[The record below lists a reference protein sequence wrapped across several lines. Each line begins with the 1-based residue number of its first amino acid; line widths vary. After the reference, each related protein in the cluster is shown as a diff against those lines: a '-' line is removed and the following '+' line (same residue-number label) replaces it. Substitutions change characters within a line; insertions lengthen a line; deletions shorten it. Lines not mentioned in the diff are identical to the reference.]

1 MKTLLTIKRNIGWAI
16 CLMLTMA
23 SLSGFSQQNVA
34 GKVTSSEDGQGI
46 PGVSI
51 AVKGTSKGT
60 TTDATGNYKISVP
73 VNSIVSFSAV
83 GFISQDVSVGKR
95 SEVNLSMTTDIQSL
109 NEVVVVGYGTQKKS
123 QLTGAIS
130 SVTAKQIT
138 EMPITNLGQA
148 IQGRIAGV
156 DVAQSGSKPGAVPNI
171 LIRGRRSFNAGNN
184 PLYVVDGIPMTGDRN
199 ELANNRPFDFA
210 SGI

>member
-1 MKTLLTIKRNIGWAI
+1 MSMKTLLTIKQNMAWGI
-16 CLMLTMA
+16 CLMLMMVT
-23 SLSGFSQQNVA
+23 LSGFGQQQVVT
-34 GKVTSSEDGQGI
+34 GKITSSEDSQGI
-46 PGVSI
+46 PGVSVV
-51 AVKGTSKGT
+51 VKGTTQGT
-60 TTDATGNYKISVP
+60 TSDATGNYKISVP
-73 VNSIVSFSAV
+73 AKGILLFSAIGFASETVAV
-83 GFISQDVSVGKR
+83 GSKSVINLVLSVDV
-95 SEVNLSMTTDIQSL
+95 QSL

-171 LIRGRRSFNAGNN
+171 LIRGRQDRKS
-184 PLYVVDGIPMTGDRN
+184 VV
-199 ELANNRPFDFA
+199 
-210 SGI
+210 